1 MPGNEVLVTDTGDWT
16 ADVTGSSGELANE
29 DTEPS
34 GTALDRKET
43 VRQEES
49 PLRITGRWVYED

>member
-1 MPGNEVLVTDTGDWT
+1 MPGNEVLATDTGDWT

-34 GTALDRKET
+34 GTALDR
-43 VRQEES
+43 RQ
-49 PLRITGRWVYED
+49 

>member
-1 MPGNEVLVTDTGDWT
+1 MPGNEVLAADTGDWM

-29 DTEPS
+29 EPS

>member
-1 MPGNEVLVTDTGDWT
+1 MGCGGRRRRPSEGAAMPGNEVLATDTGDWT

-34 GTALDRKET
+34 GTALDR
-43 VRQEES
+43 RQ
-49 PLRITGRWVYED
+49 